1 MSLSFGLQVSLQVSF
16 TITATW
22 QTPRTAAL
30 DVQQVNGIKDEQVA
44 ASVLLPHEVLH
55 ALATCNAGDFFQTIM
70 FGDLRPQDVSSFW
83 KHIRTLDPWRD
94 HPVLHDPKQDL
105 STLVGIQLHGDGA
118 EMFRDDEV
126 FVFSWSSVF
135 ASSGRETD
143 VMLYRF
149 PVLFVHERH
158 MQKPKVTGCGNMKY
172 SISVSFMTSFM
183 VCCV

>member
-16 TITATW
+16 TITATR

-30 DVQQVNGIKDEQVA
+30 DVQVNGIKDDQVV
-44 ASVLLPHEVLH
+44 ASVLLPHE
-55 ALATCNAGDFFQTIM
+55 DFFHTIM